1 MNRIL
6 SHVRSNVVAYLALFV
21 ALGGTSY
28 AAFVIRNGSINPVK
42 FNPKVIGGYVR
53 RWASVSADGRVLAGS
68 NRPKV
73 VVRSGAV
80 GQYIVSWTAQQFF
93 GCVPTAGI
101 RSSLQ

>member
-28 AAFVIRNGSINPVK
+28 AAFMIRNGSINPVK

-53 RWASVSADGRVLAGS
+53 RWASVSADGRVITGS
-68 NRPKV
+68 NSPKV
-73 VVRSGAV
+73 VMRSGAV
-80 GQYIVSWTAQQFF
+80 GQYIVSWKKQQFT
-93 GCVPTAGI
+93 GCVPMAGV
-101 RSSLQ
+101 QPV